1 MRREILSLEP
11 NAVFLDSQTMVAQVD
26 MTLDNVA
33 AVLRDMG
40 CTDADVVQAMAY
52 CATPAA
58 YAYFVGRR
66 QPGLPWP
73 CLAMP
78 GTVCRDDLL
87 FEVHATRRGVTD
99 SDREQARNA
108 FFAKSQACLRAS
120 PLGKRYGWGLHHD
133 EHGRVAL
140 VGLGTEEYARLAK
153 DDTLKQLK
161 AMRSKRA

>member
-1 MRREILSLEP
+1 MATTNYVSTFIQVADDCPVTEAEVPRARTDKATVASLQYD
-11 NAVFLDSQTMVAQVD
+11 L
-26 MTLDNVA
+26 LA
-33 AVLRDMG
+33 ARPYEL
-40 CTDADVVQAMAY
+40 TS
-52 CATPAA
+52 
-58 YAYFVGRR
+58 
-66 QPGLPWP
+66 
-73 CLAMP
+73 
-78 GTVCRDDLL
+78 DDLL
-87 FEVHATRRGVTD
+87 FEVHANRQGVAD
-99 SDREQARNA
+99 PDREQARNA

>member
-1 MRREILSLEP
+1 MATTNYASTFIQGADDCPVTEAEVPRAKAGKATVASLQYD
-11 NAVFLDSQTMVAQVD
+11 L
-26 MTLDNVA
+26 LA
-33 AVLRDMG
+33 AKPYEL
-40 CTDADVVQAMAY
+40 TS
-52 CATPAA
+52 
-58 YAYFVGRR
+58 
-66 QPGLPWP
+66 
-73 CLAMP
+73 
-78 GTVCRDDLL
+78 DDLL

>member
-1 MRREILSLEP
+1 MATTNYASTFIQVADDCPVTEAEVPRAKAGKATVASLQYD
-11 NAVFLDSQTMVAQVD
+11 L
-26 MTLDNVA
+26 LA
-33 AVLRDMG
+33 AKPYEL
-40 CTDADVVQAMAY
+40 TS
-52 CATPAA
+52 
-58 YAYFVGRR
+58 
-66 QPGLPWP
+66 
-73 CLAMP
+73 
-78 GTVCRDDLL
+78 DDLL